1 MPRLVATNKSHIRT
15 NNTAKYSFFFFPVFF
30 FPFLLKHTGRKKK
43 KKKIGNPYIFQKFE
57 IEAIFRTI
65 DEETQWHWC
74 NIHNALFVFNL

>member
-15 NNTAKYSFFFFPVFF
+15 NNTAKYSFFFLFF
-30 FPFLLKHTGRKKK
+30 FSFFVKTYWEKEK